1 MLPAHINPT
10 IRRDHKSDHVI
21 NLLEKTL
28 DKDAEHFREE
38 TSDFQRFRDTR
49 ENATSLSISVP
60 AESIATNRKY
70 ANNAKN
76 VRPKVTGL

>member
-10 IRRDHKSDHVI
+10 IRRDHKGDHVI

-38 TSDFQRFRDTR
+38 TSDFERFRDTR
-49 ENATSLSISVP
+49 EP
-60 AESIATNRKY
+60 
-70 ANNAKN
+70 
-76 VRPKVTGL
+76 